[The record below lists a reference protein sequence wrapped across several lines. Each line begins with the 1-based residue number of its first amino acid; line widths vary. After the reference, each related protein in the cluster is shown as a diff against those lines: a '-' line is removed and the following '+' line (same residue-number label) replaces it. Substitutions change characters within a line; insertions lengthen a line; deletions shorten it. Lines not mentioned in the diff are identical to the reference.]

1 MARRMHPIHAVVERE
16 FGGYSSSDVG
26 RSPPT
31 SAITGR
37 LDGGGD
43 EAEEEYYQECMV
55 ELALEDPAV
64 NELERMD
71 QERGEQE
78 IVDAINHYLH
88 LSTRG
93 GENRR
98 FRLWASGGVSLRRR
112 GVDNYRNA
120 DLLPL
125 EIYGEDQHLHYFT
138 SSCAGFG
145 RQSVTMEF
153 VHSQF

>member
-1 MARRMHPIHAVVERE
+1 MHPIHAVVERE

-43 EAEEEYYQECMV
+43 EEEYYQECMV

-71 QERGEQE
+71 QERGEKE
-78 IVDAINHYLH
+78 LLDAINHYLH

-93 GENRR
+93 
-98 FRLWASGGVSLRRR
+98 
-112 GVDNYRNA
+112 
-120 DLLPL
+120 
-125 EIYGEDQHLHYFT
+125 
-138 SSCAGFG
+138 
-145 RQSVTMEF
+145 
-153 VHSQF
+153 

>member
-1 MARRMHPIHAVVERE
+1 MKMARRMHPIHAVVERE

-71 QERGEQE
+71 QERGNKNYWTLLITISTYLQE
-78 IVDAINHYLH
+78 VEKTVASVY
-88 LSTRG
+88 G
-93 GENRR
+93 QAVG
-98 FRLWASGGVSLRRR
+98 FR
-112 GVDNYRNA
+112 
-120 DLLPL
+120 
-125 EIYGEDQHLHYFT
+125 
-138 SSCAGFG
+138 
-145 RQSVTMEF
+145 
-153 VHSQF
+153 